1 MTASRPAIAPCGMP
15 SLPPAT
21 RHTACPRTGHASP
34 GWRGTRR
41 HNYPLVITCL
51 TLLVVLLLAIASV
64 IAAAGNVLPPHGR
77 AVSLRVLQER
87 AQDCQ
92 ARGTC
97 DEMVLH
103 LAGLKRIHGYVVDA
117 EQHDL
122 VLVGLVEPAA
132 WPALHLQDLVIALR
146 DAWHLYAVRRDNVRY
161 LADPGVSIDPHP
173 QVIAQ
178 LQRIGEALHQH
189 SGEDAQKQSL
199 AGWHDTCHQPQQT
212 RAEGIP
218 FDTHFTSVML
228 QADYDLKRFVDG
240 AEPLAIEG
248 FSSLSALYLD
258 AAKRALKAGKVAQL
272 SLATM
277 SRFWFSPDKLMLKEQ
292 PGIALIDRFGIKL
305 LTEEEHLSQQGQI
318 VGKGAAAPLAAQWAQ
333 MVTRLYPHIAAQ
345 RPVFREL
352 ENLAW
357 LVALARTLKFREAPT
372 TADLS
377 LDWLLTHFAVPET
390 PVPRTVPGHSNV
402 HTYQYREAVTGGYV
416 VGGLLLPS
424 CGGVHLAVEVKDKN
438 FSRDGGGQLTMLKQ
452 AVRQTRSGN
461 AVLSWDF

>member
-1 MTASRPAIAPCGMP
+1 MTVSRPTTVPFGMP
-15 SLPPAT
+15 SLTPAA
-21 RHTACPRTGHASP
+21 RQTACPRTGSAST

-41 HNYPLVITCL
+41 RTYLLVITGL
-51 TLLVVLLLAIASV
+51 TLPVVFLLAIASV

-77 AVSLRVLQER
+77 ALSLRVLLER
-87 AQDCQ
+87 VQDCQ
-92 ARGTC
+92 PQGNC
-97 DEMVLH
+97 DEVVLH
-103 LAGLKRIHGYVVDA
+103 LAGLKRIHGYVVDT

-122 VLVGLVEPAA
+122 VLVGQAEPAA

-146 DAWHLYAVRRDNVRY
+146 DAWQRYAVTRGNVRY

-189 SGEDAQKQSL
+189 SGEAAQEKSL
-199 AGWHDTCHQPQQT
+199 AAWHATCHQPQQT

-240 AEPLAIEG
+240 SEPLAIEG
-248 FSSLSALYLD
+248 FSSLAALYLD
-258 AAKRALKAGKVAQL
+258 AAKRALKAGKAAQL
-272 SLATM
+272 SLTTM
-277 SRFWFSPDKLMLKEQ
+277 SRFWFSPARLMLKEQ
-292 PGIALIDRFGIKL
+292 PGVVLIDRFGIKL

-333 MVTRLYPHIAAQ
+333 MVTHLYPHIAAQ

-372 TADLS
+372 AAGLS
-377 LDWLLTHFAVPET
+377 LEWLLTHFAVPET

-402 HTYQYREAVTGGYV
+402 HTYQYREAVAGGYV
-416 VGGLLLPS
+416 VGGLLMPS
-424 CGGVHLAVEVKDKN
+424 CGGVHLAVEVKGKN
-438 FSRDGGGQLTMLKQ
+438 FSRDRGGQLARVKQ
-452 AVRQTRSGN
+452 AVHQTRSGN
-461 AVLSWDF
+461 TALSWDF